1 VIPLVAVQEK
11 HFLLISHLCQV
22 GKFPSASLYQI
33 EMPTLQST
41 PNKKAMGTWL
51 RLNRLT
57 AREAAKGKE
66 ERDEVTD

>member
-1 VIPLVAVQEK
+1 
-11 HFLLISHLCQV
+11 
-22 GKFPSASLYQI
+22 
-33 EMPTLQST
+33 MPTLQST